1 MNLILES
8 ILFDTVGKLYD
19 VRLEAEIRI
28 NHFLDRRPK
37 ENCQATCVARFP
49 YGYGLA
55 LD

>member
-37 ENCQATCVARFP
+37 ENFAPRYIGRDA
-49 YGYGLA
+49 
-55 LD
+55 